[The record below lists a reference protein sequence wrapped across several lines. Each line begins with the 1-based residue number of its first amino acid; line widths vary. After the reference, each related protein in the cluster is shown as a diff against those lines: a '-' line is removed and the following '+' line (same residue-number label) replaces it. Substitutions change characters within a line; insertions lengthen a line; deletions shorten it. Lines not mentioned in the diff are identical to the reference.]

1 MLIDFTGRTV
11 LVAGGSSGIGLGI
24 ARRFETA
31 GVRVHITGTRSR
43 AADYSDSDLEGLL
56 FHHLDVT
63 DPGGAEPLAMEIGE
77 IDVLVPSVGT
87 VAYGGAEFDI
97 NTFRKVIEVN
107 LNGVMALCTAFRP
120 KIASTE
126 GASVVMIGSTSSYV
140 ATPGQPAY
148 SASKGALVTL
158 TKSLAHAWAGDGIR
172 VNGVA
177 PGFVNTKLTRRSHDD
192 PDVYDATIR
201 RIPLRRW
208 GLPEEMG
215 DAALFL
221 ASPMA
226 SYITGQMLL
235 VDGGITLM

>member
-1 MLIDFTGRTV
+1 MIDFSNRTV
-11 LVAGGSSGIGLGI
+11 LVAGGSSGIGLGT
-24 ARRFETA
+24 ARRFQHA
-31 GVRVHITGTRSR
+31 GARVHVTGTRAS
-43 AADYSDSDLEGLL
+43 ASDYTDGDLDGLV
-56 FHHLDVT
+56 FHQLDVAK
-63 DPGGAEPLAMEIGE
+63 PGAVGNIASTIDSL
-77 IDVLVPSVGT
+77 DVLVPSVGIVGYQGT
-87 VAYGGAEFDI
+87 EYDME
-97 NTFRKVIEVN
+97 TFRKVIDVN

-120 KIASTE
+120 LLETSESGSI
-126 GASVVMIGSTSSYV
+126 VVIGSTSSFI

-158 TKSLAHAWAGDGIR
+158 IKSLAVAWAKYGIR

-177 PGFVNTKLTRRSHDD
+177 PGFVNTKLTSRSHDD
-192 PDVYDATIR
+192 TDVYEATIR
-201 RIPLRRW
+201 RIPMRRW

-235 VDGGITLM
+235 VDGGIALM